1 MKISTQNNL
10 NRRDVTFGL
19 GLSVAFG
26 ALAQPAFAVSQGAA
40 EILVNKL
47 VATINKVIA
56 SGKSEKAMIRDFEKI
71 FIKYAD
77 VRYLASYALGVDGRR
92 ATAAQKK
99 QFQKAFQAYIA
110 RKYGKQ
116 FRKFIGGKLEVKSAK
131 TVKSHV
137 EVKTMAHLKGQAPFD
152 VTFFVSDKTGKPV
165 FYNMYI
171 EGINML
177 LSERT
182 EIGAILDK
190 NGGSIDKM
198 IKRLKRIG

>member
-1 MKISTQNNL
+1 
-10 NRRDVTFGL
+10 
-19 GLSVAFG
+19 
-26 ALAQPAFAVSQGAA
+26 
-40 EILVNKL
+40 
-47 VATINKVIA
+47 
-56 SGKSEKAMIRDFEKI
+56 
-71 FIKYAD
+71 
-77 VRYLASYALGVDGRR
+77 
-92 ATAAQKK
+92 
-99 QFQKAFQAYIA
+99 
-110 RKYGKQ
+110 
-116 FRKFIGGKLEVKSAK
+116 
-131 TVKSHV
+131 
-137 EVKTMAHLKGQAPFD
+137 MAHLKGQAPFD